1 MDFDVTAFEQVDSRR
16 DDSDLSDW
24 SIQVVESVRDMPE
37 NFWHGQST
45 PFMQRAFW
53 LALEDSQAIGAK
65 AGWFGQHLIVYRDQE
80 PVAALPV
87 FVKTHNR
94 GEYVFDHAW
103 AQAYARHGLEYY
115 PRLVTSVPFTPVTGS
130 RVLLANGIELSDVLP
145 VLLQGIQALAQK
157 YGASSWH
164 GLFLN
169 QDFLQA
175 YRDVS
180 FSNLQTDDLQAVKL
194 AERINVQFLWENKS
208 YSDFASFLNGLT
220 AKRRKS
226 IRVEREKVS
235 AQGISCRWLDGA
247 EIKDADWQ
255 FFYQCYQNTYHIR
268 GQRPYLSLAF
278 FKQLGASMPDALA
291 LVIAQDADQQIAAA
305 LFFKDEQT
313 LYGRYWGAVD
323 DVDCLHFEVC
333 YYQGIEYAIRHDLRW
348 FDPGTQGEHKLIRG
362 FAPVLTYSLHWLA
375 EPAFMDAVMDFTV
388 RERVGVEAYIAEAMG
403 CLPYKSTQ

>member
-1 MDFDVTAFEQVDSRR
+1 MNDSELDDFDLNR
-16 DDSDLSDW
+16 W
-24 SIQVVESVRDMPE
+24 SIHVVETVRDFPE
-37 NFWHGQST
+37 HFWSGQST

-53 LALEDSQAIGAK
+53 LALEDSKAIGSQ
-65 AGWFGQHLIVYRDQE
+65 AGWFGQHLIVFRDQE
-80 PVAALPV
+80 PIAALPL

-103 AQAYARHGLEYY
+103 AQAYARHGLDYY

-130 RVLLANGIELSDVLP
+130 RVLLAKDVVVTDVFP
-145 VLLQGIQALAQK
+145 TLLQGIQALAKK

-175 YRDVS
+175 YRDAG
-180 FSNLQTDDLQAVKL
+180 FSNPKTPKL
-194 AERINVQFLWENKS
+194 AERVNVQFLWENKN
-208 YSDFASFLNGLT
+208 YADFTSFLNLLT

-226 IRVEREKVS
+226 IRVEREKVA
-235 AQGISCRWLDGA
+235 AQGISCCWLEGTEVEDV
-247 EIKDADWQ
+247 DWQ
-255 FFYQCYQNTYHIR
+255 FFYRCYQNTYHVR
-268 GQRPYLSLAF
+268 GQKPYLSQAF

-291 LVIAQDADQQIAAA
+291 LVIAQDVDQNPIAAA
-305 LFFKDEQT
+305 LFFKDEHT
-313 LYGRYWGAVD
+313 LYGRYWGAIC

-333 YYQGIEYAIRHDLRW
+333 YYQGIEYAIQHDLRW

-362 FAPVLTYSLHWLA
+362 FAPVLTHSLHWLA

-388 RERVGVEAYIAEAMG
+388 RERVGVEAYFSEAMG
-403 CLPYKSTQ
+403 CLPYKKVE